1 MDIINNYII
10 SDNRNTHLDE
20 LIDTV
25 DKTYGIENISGIII
39 QLPFKHYDIY
49 KEKVKWCDFNG
60 TELKYKFG
68 SIPHYNKLNIIT
80 NNEFNEPRIFVI
92 LKSLDEP
99 LLIRF

>member
-1 MDIINNYII
+1 MDIINNYIL
-10 SDNRNTHLDE
+10 SDNRKTHLDE
-20 LIDTV
+20 LINTI
-25 DKTYGIENISGIII
+25 DKTYGIENINSIII

-68 SIPHYNKLNIIT
+68 SIPQYNKINIIT